1 MITIYNYTTQ
11 RNKVFIKGKNAISL
25 KKELFEKRGNQCY
38 LCNRGFELNRLE
50 LEHKVPVILG
60 GHLFDNNNIALV
72 CIKCHNEKTLQ
83 DKLIIKRLRDLHIIW
98 GEYQMFSIYPISQL
112 KEIYLLLKEGGRL
125 YKIWANGI
133 YGIDYQQILQ
143 HSNRN
148 ELEEEKNE

>member
-60 GHLFDNNNIALV
+60 GHLFDN
-72 CIKCHNEKTLQ
+72 
-83 DKLIIKRLRDLHIIW
+83 
-98 GEYQMFSIYPISQL
+98 
-112 KEIYLLLKEGGRL
+112 
-125 YKIWANGI
+125 
-133 YGIDYQQILQ
+133 
-143 HSNRN
+143 
-148 ELEEEKNE
+148 KNE